1 MNENKNNGVKT
12 HLVECENKEY
22 IMEKENVTERNR
34 NWRKRKEK

>member
-1 MNENKNNGVKT
+1 VTT

-22 IMEKENVTERNR
+22 MMEKQNVTERNR